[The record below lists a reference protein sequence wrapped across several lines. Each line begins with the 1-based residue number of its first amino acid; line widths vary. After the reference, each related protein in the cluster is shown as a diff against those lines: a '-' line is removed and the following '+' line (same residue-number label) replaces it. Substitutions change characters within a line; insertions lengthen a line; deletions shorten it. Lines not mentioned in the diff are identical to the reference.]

1 MTSVTIGRFAC
12 FSKWSQEDNFNQ
24 ELRNESEYSDGSLN
38 QQWTMTGI
46 DVASG
51 QRLQFDVPAD
61 NTIGCNRR
69 QFRQT
74 LKEWIHTFLITW
86 PDTFGKACALI
97 GRINN
102 GAPSR
107 SG

>member
-1 MTSVTIGRFAC
+1 
-12 FSKWSQEDNFNQ
+12 
-24 ELRNESEYSDGSLN
+24 
-38 QQWTMTGI
+38 
-46 DVASG
+46 
-51 QRLQFDVPAD
+51 
-61 NTIGCNRR
+61 
-69 QFRQT
+69 
-74 LKEWIHTFLITW
+74 LITW